1 MASSSSTRSGNVRD
15 MGVPGEVTEVVVV
28 QGWDKKL
35 DPMWDEDLWW
45 DNGCGGIKNQS
56 WGRIRSQPGRDNEL
70 WRGIMSLRWCGII
83 NGIVWDNEPESEWD
97 NEMEPA
103 QDNELDSLAA
113 ENRTHRVP
121 CESMEYPN
129 SRDWL

>member
-1 MASSSSTRSGNVRD
+1 

-56 WGRIRSQPGRDNEL
+56 WGRIRSQSRE
-70 WRGIMSLRWCGII
+70 GITS
-83 NGIVWDNEPESEWD
+83 
-97 NEMEPA
+97 
-103 QDNELDSLAA
+103 
-113 ENRTHRVP
+113 
-121 CESMEYPN
+121 CEEG
-129 SRDWL
+129 